1 MTVRLGKKKHPTLLT
16 AFEIVSH
23 DVDVSGPFLIPKEFS
38 AGLQRMEETLSKLA
52 PETLEA
58 FCIGEQKEQEK
69 IIKAHPLLAEVA
81 DLINAHFG
89 F

>member
-1 MTVRLGKKKHPTLLT
+1 MPKLTKKKYPTLLA
-16 AFEIVSH
+16 AFEIISH
-23 DVDVSGPFLIPKEFS
+23 DVDVSGPFLIPEEFS
-38 AGLQRMEETLSKLA
+38 DRLQLMEETLSKLN
-52 PETLEA
+52 PETLET

-69 IIKAHPLLAEVA
+69 IIKAHPPLAEVS